1 MDTGL
6 YIFLAFIVLLV
17 ILMIRAIIRSGKL
30 NKKERALQLEELE
43 RTDDPPLEERSVTIV
58 SKACK
63 AYGVGFSG
71 GKWTEHKNHFEVTFE
86 DEYGEEFTLI
96 VREDFYTEAEEG
108 QTGTVAIVNGHFY
121 GFCAA
126 EDE

>member
-17 ILMIRAIIRSGKL
+17 ILITRVIIRSAKI
-30 NKKERALQLEELE
+30 NKKERALQLEELKK
-43 RTDDPPLEERSVTIV
+43 TDDPPLEERSVTIV
-58 SKACK
+58 SKAC
-63 AYGVGFSG
+63 GVEVFDGYAPG
-71 GKWTEHKNHFEVTFE
+71 HENHFEVTFE
-86 DEYGEEFTLI
+86 DEYGEEFTLE
-96 VREDFYTEAEEG
+96 VLEDFYTEAEEG

-121 GFCAA
+121 GFCVA